1 MSTVNGVAVADR
13 LGAVRELLRQRALAL
28 GLIAADANEGFQ
40 DDAIE
45 ALLDREVKTPEPTA
59 DECRRFYT
67 QQQADFIA
75 GELVFARHILF
86 AVTPGVPVNPL
97 RSKAEQTLAEL
108 SQHPERFAERAREL
122 SNCPSGQQEGNLGQ
136 LSRGECAPEFE
147 KAIFGATATGVLT
160 RLVNTRYGFHIVAV
174 DKRVPGQ
181 LVPFEAVHEK
191 IAAHLAEA
199 VGRKALEQYV
209 AVLAGEADV
218 QGVDLD
224 ATASPLV
231 Q

>member
-13 LGAVRELLRQRALAL
+13 PGAVRELLRQRAVVL

-40 DDAIE
+40 DEAIE
-45 ALLDREVKTPEPTA
+45 ALLDREVKTPEPTE
-59 DECRRFYT
+59 DECRRFYA
-67 QQQADFIA
+67 QQQAEFIA

-122 SNCPSGQQEGNLGQ
+122 SNCPSGQHEGNLGQ

-209 AVLAGEADV
+209 AVLAGKADV
-218 QGVDLD
+218 QGVDLV